1 MAVKNVT
8 ELDFDTI
15 KSNLK
20 THLKNQTEFADYD
33 FDASGISQLVDIL
46 AYNTHY
52 NAVLAHMV
60 SNEAFIDSAIK
71 RNSVVSIAKTM
82 GYVPRSARSAK
93 ATLNITI
100 EPDASYTSTNLTI
113 SKDRVFTSNVG
124 GKNYTFV
131 PDKDYSV
138 DKSVVNGVS
147 AFRFTNVVLIEGTRV
162 TTSEVIN
169 STNRSGPVILPNDN
183 VDTTTLTTK
192 VQVSNTNYNATTFA
206 HSETITGVKS
216 TSTIYYLEE
225 RTDGYYQVVFGDGV
239 LGKQLDVGNIVICE
253 YIISNGTKG
262 NGARVF
268 SPPSNITGAGE
279 TISGQTI
286 AASTGG
292 FELESTD
299 SIRFNAPRYNSAK
312 GRVVTSTDYETS
324 IKQSNPNIK
333 SVTVWGGED
342 NVPPVYGK
350 VYISLQPQ
358 SGFVITD
365 TEKNEIVNDVIKPKL
380 PVSLVTEFV
389 DAETLYIGFNIAVTY
404 DPKLTTLTSDA
415 IKTEVL
421 SNVTTHFDSNVNELK
436 KNFFFSKLSKELDGS
451 NQSILANNIE
461 MRLMKKLT
469 PTLKTDTR
477 YQLKYNNKLLAS
489 SVRTN
494 YFIADI
500 NGALDEVYIT
510 DRPDETFTASQQY
523 NGQRFNLAKGD
534 LILKTKSTNSVVGGT
549 VGTIDYDTG
558 ALDIKS
564 LKIDSV
570 SGSNN
575 DVVRVY
581 ITPHESSK
589 NISTDDL
596 VRATE
601 EQSYAVTALPAR
613 NIILSLDDSQVDT
626 TNNVKQ
632 GVAVTMI
639 SRVQDD

>member
-15 KSNLK
+15 KTNLK
-20 THLKNQTEFADYD
+20 THLKNQTEFEDYD
-33 FDASGISQLVDIL
+33 FEASGISQLVDLL

-60 SNEAFIDSAIK
+60 SNEAFIDSAVK

-82 GYVPRSARSAK
+82 GYTPRSARSAK
-93 ATLNITI
+93 ATVDITVQ
-100 EPDASYTSTNLTI
+100 PASSYTSTNLTL
-113 SKDRVFTSNVG
+113 SKDKIFTANVG
-124 GKNYTFV
+124 GRNFTFI
-131 PDKDYSV
+131 PEKDYSV
-138 DKSVVNGVS
+138 DKTIVNGVS
-147 AFRFTNVVLIEGTRV
+147 AFRFTNVVLVEGTRGQ
-162 TTSEVIN
+162 TSEVVN
-169 STNRSGPVILPNDN
+169 STNRSGPIILPNDN
-183 VDTTTLTTK
+183 VDTTTLAVK
-192 VQVSNTNYNATTFA
+192 VQNSATNYNATTYTLT
-206 HSETITGVKS
+206 EKITGIKS
-216 TSTIYYLEE
+216 TSVIYYLEE
-225 RTDGYYQVVFGDGV
+225 RSDGFYQVVFGDGV
-239 LGKQLDVGNIVICE
+239 LGKQLDVGNIVICA
-253 YIISNGTKG
+253 YIISNGTRG
-262 NGARVF
+262 NGARTF
-268 SPPSNITGAGE
+268 SFPTNITGAGE
-279 TISGQTI
+279 KITGNVVS
-286 AASTGG
+286 ASAGG
-292 FELESTD
+292 YELESTD
-299 SIRFNAPRYNSAK
+299 SVRFNAPRFNSAK
-312 GRVVTSTDYETS
+312 GRVVTTSDYES
-324 IKQSNPNIK
+324 AIKQSNPNIK

-342 NVPPVYGK
+342 NIPPVYGK

-358 SGFVITD
+358 TGFVITE
-365 TEKNEIVNDVIKPKL
+365 TEKDDLVKNTINPKL

-389 DAETLYIGFNIAVTY
+389 DAETLFIGFNIAVTY
-404 DPKLTTLTSDA
+404 DPKLTTMTSDA
-415 IKTEVL
+415 IKTDVL
-421 SNVTTHFDSNVNELK
+421 SRITSHFDTNVNELK
-436 KNFFFSKLSKELDGS
+436 KNFFFSKLSKELDLT
-451 NQSILANNIE
+451 NQSIIANNIE
-461 MRLMKKLT
+461 MRLMKKLD
-469 PTLKTDTR
+469 PALKTATR

-494 YFIADI
+494 YFTVNI

-558 ALDIKS
+558 ALDITS
-564 LKIDSV
+564 LNIDSV
-570 SGSNN
+570 SGAGN

-601 EQSYAVTALPAR
+601 EQKYAVTALPAR

>member
-8 ELDFDTI
+8 ELDFESI
-15 KSNLK
+15 KTNLK

-33 FDASGISQLVDIL
+33 FEASGIGTLVDLL

-60 SNEAFIDSAIK
+60 SNEAFIDSAVK

-93 ATLNITI
+93 ATVDVTVQ
-100 EPDASYTSTNLTI
+100 PASSYTSTNLTLA
-113 SKDRVFTSNVG
+113 KNKQFTANIG
-124 GKNYTFV
+124 GRNFTFL
-131 PDKDYSV
+131 PEKDYSV
-138 DKSVVNGVS
+138 DKTIVNGVS
-147 AFRFTNVVLIEGTRV
+147 AFRFTNVVLIEGSRNQ
-162 TTSEVIN
+162 TSEVIN
-169 STNRSGPVILPNDN
+169 SVNRSGPIILPNDN
-183 VDTTTLTTK
+183 VDTTTLSVK
-192 VQVSNTNYNATTFA
+192 VQNSSTNYNATTYSL
-206 HSETITGVKS
+206 SEKITGVKS

-225 RTDGYYQVVFGDGV
+225 RSDGFYQVVFGDGV
-239 LGKQLDVGNIVICE
+239 LGKQLDVGNIVMCE
-253 YIISNGTKG
+253 YVISNGIRG
-262 NGARVF
+262 NGARTF
-268 SPPSNITGAGE
+268 SFPSNITGSGEKITGNVVSASAG
-279 TISGQTI
+279 GY
-286 AASTGG
+286 
-292 FELESTD
+292 ELETTD
-299 SIRFNAPRYNSAK
+299 SVRFNAPRFNSAK
-312 GRVVTSTDYETS
+312 GRVVTTSDYES
-324 IKQSNPNIK
+324 AIKQSNPNIK

-342 NVPPVYGK
+342 NIPPVYGK

-358 SGFVITD
+358 SGFVITE
-365 TEKNEIVNDVIKPKL
+365 TEKDDLVKNTINPKL

-404 DPKLTTLTSDA
+404 DPKLTTMTSDA
-415 IKTEVL
+415 IKTDVL
-421 SNVTTHFDSNVNELK
+421 SKITTHFDTNVNELK
-436 KNFFFSKLSKELDGS
+436 KNFFFSKLSRELDLT
-451 NQSILANNIE
+451 NQSIIANNIE
-461 MRLMKKLT
+461 MRLMKKIT
-469 PTLKTDTR
+469 PSLKTDTR

-489 SVRTN
+489 SIRTN
-494 YFIADI
+494 YFTVNI

-510 DRPDETFTASQQY
+510 DKPDETFTASQQY
-523 NGQRFNLAKGD
+523 NGQRFNLAKGE
-534 LILKTKSTNSVVGGT
+534 LILKTKKTNSVIGGVVGT
-549 VGTIDYDTG
+549 VDYDTG
-558 ALDIKS
+558 SLDITS
-564 LKIDSV
+564 LNIDSV
-570 SGSNN
+570 SGAGN

-581 ITPHESSK
+581 ITPHESAK

>member
-15 KSNLK
+15 KTNLK

-33 FDASGISQLVDIL
+33 FEASGISQLVDLL

-60 SNEAFIDSAIK
+60 SNEAFIDSAVK

-82 GYVPRSARSAK
+82 GYTPRSARSAK
-93 ATLNITI
+93 AVIDLTIT
-100 EPDASYTSTNLTI
+100 PDPSYTSTSLTLT
-113 SKDRVFTSNVG
+113 KDKIFTSNVNG
-124 GKNYTFV
+124 RNFNFL
-131 PDKDYSV
+131 PDKDYTV
-138 DKSVVNGVS
+138 DKSIVDGIS
-147 AFRFTNVVLIEGTRV
+147 AFRFTNITLVEGTRV

-183 VDTTTLTTK
+183 VDTTTLTVK
-192 VQVSNTNYNATTFA
+192 VQTSNTNLNATPFA
-206 HSETITGVKS
+206 LSEQITGVTS
-216 TSTIYYLEE
+216 TSSIYYLEE

-253 YIISNGTKG
+253 YILGNATQG
-262 NGARVF
+262 NGARKF
-268 SPPSNITGAGE
+268 SPPSSITGSAENLTG
-279 TISGQTI
+279 TTVSS
-286 AASTGG
+286 ATGG
-292 FELESTD
+292 FELENIN
-299 SIRFNAPRYNSAK
+299 SIRFNAPRFNSAK
-312 GRVVTSTDYETS
+312 GRVVTATDYETA

-342 NVPPVYGK
+342 NSPPVYGK

-358 SGFVITD
+358 TGFVITD
-365 TEKNEIVNDVIKPKL
+365 TEKNNITNNVIKPKL

-404 DPKLTTLTSDA
+404 DPKLTTESSDA
-415 IKTEVL
+415 IKTKVL
-421 SNVTTHFDSNVNELK
+421 DQISTHFASNVNELK
-436 KNFFFSKLSKELDGS
+436 KNFFFSKLSKELDLTS
-451 NQSILANNIE
+451 DSILANNIE

-469 PTLKTDTR
+469 PTLGTATR

-494 YFIADI
+494 YFTVNI
-500 NGALDEVYIT
+500 NGSQDEVYIT
-510 DRPDETFTASQQY
+510 DKPDETFTASQQY

-534 LILKTKSTNSVVGGT
+534 LILKTKATNTIIGGT

-558 ALDIKS
+558 SLDITS
-564 LKIDSV
+564 LRIDAI
-570 SGSNN
+570 SGTGNT
-575 DVVRVY
+575 DVRVY
-581 ITPHESSK
+581 ITPHESAK

-596 VRATE
+596 IRATE

-639 SRVQDD
+639 SRVKDD

>member
-15 KSNLK
+15 KTNLK
-20 THLKNQTEFADYD
+20 EHLKNQTEFADYD
-33 FDASGISQLVDIL
+33 FEASGISQLVDLL

-60 SNEAFIDSAIK
+60 SNEAFIDSAVK

-82 GYVPRSARSAK
+82 GYTPRSARSAK
-93 ATLNITI
+93 AVI
-100 EPDASYTSTNLTI
+100 DLTI
-113 SKDRVFTSNVG
+113 VPDPAFVSTSLTLTKDKVFTSNVNG
-124 GKNYTFV
+124 RNFNFL
-131 PDKDYSV
+131 PDKDYTV
-138 DKSVVNGVS
+138 DKSIVNGVS
-147 AFRFTNVVLIEGTRV
+147 AFRFTNITLVEGTRV

-183 VDTTTLTTK
+183 VDTTTLSVR
-192 VQVSNTNYNATTFA
+192 VQTSSTNLNATPFA
-206 HSETITGVKS
+206 LSEQITGVSS
-216 TSTIYYLEE
+216 TSSIYYLEE

-253 YIISNGTKG
+253 YILGNATKG
-262 NGARVF
+262 NGARKF
-268 SPPSNITGAGE
+268 SPPSSITGSAENLTGK
-279 TISGQTI
+279 TVS
-286 AASTGG
+286 AATGG
-292 FELESTD
+292 FELENIN
-299 SIRFNAPRYNSAK
+299 SIRFNAPRFNSAK
-312 GRVVTSTDYETS
+312 GRVVTSTDYETA

-358 SGFVITD
+358 TGFVITD
-365 TEKNEIVNDVIKPKL
+365 TEKNEITNNVIKPKL

-389 DAETLYIGFNIAVTY
+389 DAETLFIGFNIAVTY
-404 DPKLTTLTSDA
+404 DPKLTTESSDA
-415 IKTEVL
+415 IKTKVL
-421 SNVTTHFDSNVNELK
+421 NQITTHFDSNVNELK
-436 KNFFFSKLSKELDGS
+436 KNFFFSKLSKELDGTS
-451 NQSILANNIE
+451 DSILANNIE

-469 PTLKTDTR
+469 PTLSTPTR

-494 YFIADI
+494 YFTVNI
-500 NGALDEVYIT
+500 NGSQDEVYIT
-510 DRPDETFTASQQY
+510 DKPDETFTASQQY

-534 LILKTKSTNSVVGGT
+534 LILKTKDTNTIIGGT

-558 ALDIKS
+558 ALDITS
-564 LKIDSV
+564 LRIDAI
-570 SGSNN
+570 SGTGNN
-575 DVVRVY
+575 DVRVY
-581 ITPHESSK
+581 ITPHESAK

-639 SRVQDD
+639 SRVKDD

>member
-15 KSNLK
+15 KTNLK

-33 FDASGISQLVDIL
+33 FEASGISQLIDLL

-60 SNEAFIDSAIK
+60 SNEAFIDSAVK

-82 GYVPRSARSAK
+82 GYTPRSARSAK
-93 ATLNITI
+93 AVIDLTI
-100 EPDASYTSTNLTI
+100 VPDPAFTSTSLTLT
-113 SKDRVFTSNVG
+113 KDRIFTSNVNG
-124 GKNYTFV
+124 RNFNFL
-131 PDKDYSV
+131 PDKDYTV
-138 DKSVVNGVS
+138 DKSVINGVA
-147 AFRFTNVVLIEGTRV
+147 AFRFTNITLVEGTRV

-183 VDTTTLTTK
+183 VDTTTLSVR
-192 VQVSNTNYNATTFA
+192 VQTSSTNLNATPFA
-206 HSETITGVKS
+206 LSEQITGVTSKS
-216 TSTIYYLEE
+216 TVFYLEE
-225 RTDGYYQVVFGDGV
+225 RTDGFYQVVFGDGV

-253 YIISNGTKG
+253 YILGNATKG
-262 NGARVF
+262 NGARKF
-268 SPPSNITGAGE
+268 SPPSSITGSAENLTGK
-279 TISGQTI
+279 TVS
-286 AASTGG
+286 AATGG
-292 FELESTD
+292 FELENIN
-299 SIRFNAPRYNSAK
+299 SIRFNAPRFNSAK
-312 GRVVTSTDYETS
+312 GRVVTSTDYETA

-342 NVPPVYGK
+342 NVPPVYGT

-358 SGFVITD
+358 TGFVITD
-365 TEKNEIVNDVIKPKL
+365 TEKNEIANNVIKPKL

-389 DAETLYIGFNIAVTY
+389 DAETLFIGFNIAVTY
-404 DPKLTTLTSDA
+404 DPKLTTESSDA
-415 IKTEVL
+415 IKTKVL
-421 SNVTTHFDSNVNELK
+421 DQVTSHFDTNVNELK
-436 KNFFFSKLSKELDGS
+436 KNFFFSKLSKELDS
-451 NQSILANNIE
+451 VSDSILANNIE

-469 PTLKTDTR
+469 PTLETPTR

-494 YFIADI
+494 YFTVNI
-500 NGALDEVYIT
+500 NGSQDEVYIT
-510 DRPDETFTASQQY
+510 DKPDETFTASQQY

-534 LILKTKSTNSVVGGT
+534 LILKTKETNTIIGGT

-558 ALDIKS
+558 SLDITS
-564 LKIDSV
+564 LRIDAI
-570 SGSNN
+570 SGAGNN
-575 DVVRVY
+575 DVRVY
-581 ITPHESSK
+581 ITPHESAK

-639 SRVQDD
+639 SRVKDD

>member
-15 KSNLK
+15 KTNLK
-20 THLKNQTEFADYD
+20 EHLKNQTEFADYD
-33 FDASGISQLVDIL
+33 FEASGISQLVDLL

-60 SNEAFIDSAIK
+60 SNEAFIDSAVK

-82 GYVPRSARSAK
+82 GYTPRSARSAK
-93 ATLNITI
+93 AVI
-100 EPDASYTSTNLTI
+100 DLTI
-113 SKDRVFTSNVG
+113 VPDPAFVSTSLTLTKDKVFTSNVNG
-124 GKNYTFV
+124 RNFNFL
-131 PDKDYSV
+131 PDKDYTV
-138 DKSVVNGVS
+138 DKSIVNGVS
-147 AFRFTNVVLIEGTRV
+147 AFRFTNVTLVEGTRV

-183 VDTTTLTTK
+183 VDTTTLSVR
-192 VQVSNTNYNATTFA
+192 VQTSSTNLNATPFA
-206 HSETITGVKS
+206 LSEQITGVSS
-216 TSTIYYLEE
+216 TSSIYYLEE

-253 YIISNGTKG
+253 YILGNATKG
-262 NGARVF
+262 NGARKF
-268 SPPSNITGAGE
+268 SPPSSITGSAENLTGK
-279 TISGQTI
+279 TVS
-286 AASTGG
+286 AATGG
-292 FELESTD
+292 FELENIN
-299 SIRFNAPRYNSAK
+299 SIRFNAPRFNSAK
-312 GRVVTSTDYETS
+312 GRVVTSTDYETA

-358 SGFVITD
+358 TGFVITD
-365 TEKNEIVNDVIKPKL
+365 TEKNEITNNVIKPKL

-389 DAETLYIGFNIAVTY
+389 DAETLFIGFNIAVTY
-404 DPKLTTLTSDA
+404 DPKLTTESSDA
-415 IKTEVL
+415 IKTKVL
-421 SNVTTHFDSNVNELK
+421 NQITTHFDSNVNELK
-436 KNFFFSKLSKELDGS
+436 KNFFFSKLSKELDGTS
-451 NQSILANNIE
+451 DSILANNIE

-469 PTLKTDTR
+469 PTLGTPTR

-494 YFIADI
+494 YFTVNI
-500 NGALDEVYIT
+500 NGSQDEVYIT
-510 DRPDETFTASQQY
+510 DKPDETFTASQQY

-534 LILKTKSTNSVVGGT
+534 LILKTKDTNTIIGGT

-558 ALDIKS
+558 ALDITS
-564 LKIDSV
+564 LRIDAI
-570 SGSNN
+570 SGTGNN
-575 DVVRVY
+575 DVRVY
-581 ITPHESSK
+581 ITPHESAK

-639 SRVQDD
+639 SRVKDD